1 MKCLG
6 KQRVV
11 LQPHRVMVF
20 LHSHWRGA
28 AGSEEW
34 SESLR
39 AQAQREGLRE
49 PNLALSP
56 PFCHFS
62 AISEVQCD
70 RCRAYTW
77 YCLVYFLNF
86 TLSVAEDCFSASSCR
101 QTVMFNGLRWSF
113 EQWSN
118 PLLKSLLSLHCS
130 SPSVK
135 QFCDTI
141 MCCVKKI
148 FLFFVLNLLPD
159 RVTAPR

>member
-20 LHSHWRGA
+20 LHSHWHGA

-101 QTVMFNGLRWSF
+101 QSCLMAFGGVL
-113 EQWSN
+113 SN
-118 PLLKSLLSLHCS
+118 DLIP
-130 SPSVK
+130 
-135 QFCDTI
+135 F
-141 MCCVKKI
+141 
-148 FLFFVLNLLPD
+148 
-159 RVTAPR
+159 